1 MVSEHGLGVAAET
14 QTARTSGNGNAEEK
28 VALGK
33 VQ

>member
-1 MVSEHGLGVAAET
+1 MVSEHRLGVAAET
-14 QTARTSGNGNAEEK
+14 QTACTSGNGNAEK